1 MEGNFELSEKAL
13 PTFFLAIT
21 LSLKQNVS
29 KNLWA
34 VKENFE
40 FMKFNTPL
48 FEFMKFNTP
57 LFASTMSRIDLTIH
71 ASGCNKF
78 SRRPLR
84 LCQA

>member
-1 MEGNFELSEKAL
+1 

-48 FEFMKFNTP
+48 F
-57 LFASTMSRIDLTIH
+57 ASAMSRISIFFRVFSKKDLQSSARLTILGV
-71 ASGCNKF
+71 AN
-78 SRRPLR
+78 R
-84 LCQA
+84 